1 MLVIAATSHACTA
14 SQKQANQRY
23 VQHIVQTNMKYD
35 ISLHVFARAELKLL
49 IPRTLWSVWHAVRCL
64 LGFLSFI
71 IFIVIPGTTSASFQT
86 ILRDPVIVR
95 NSLSQSP
102 SAVASTLERA
112 KSCSNNKEH
121 LKLFS
126 SRVMAWNMWKCENNG
141 IVKICV
147 LTQYGPIPC
156 LWLTKTQAYHTFHVK
171 LGEPY
176 VHMH

>member
-1 MLVIAATSHACTA
+1 MTSNNFMRTINVSHCSTSHACTA

-35 ISLHVFARAELKLL
+35 ISLHVFARAELKVL

-86 ILRDPVIVR
+86 ILRDPVIVI

-112 KSCSNNKEH
+112 KSWSNNKEH

-126 SRVMAWNMWKCENNG
+126 PWHEICEN
-141 IVKICV
+141 VKI
-147 LTQYGPIPC
+147 TE
-156 LWLTKTQAYHTFHVK
+156 LWKFAS
-171 LGEPY
+171 
-176 VHMH
+176 